1 MANTPRPVTGTPVE
15 VDRMTPY
22 LWFLFVLLSTATLF
36 DGFDS
41 GMLSFAA
48 PESRR
53 TLEIDL
59 SEWGFVNSV
68 IRLGVWAS
76 FLFLLFADRFG
87 RRNLMMVTV
96 IGFGVFSGLTAFV
109 TDKYQFMLCQFLA
122 RLFLTAEYSLA
133 VIMAGEEFPTRY
145 RGRAIA
151 VLTSLATVGVML
163 MAKGIQPFILIDDG
177 AQGNW
182 LHDLGMGMVAGV
194 QGFFGL
200 NVDGENWRALYVL
213 ALFPLALIV
222 VLRLSMRETRRFEA
236 VQADRK
242 VAEAVRLSEA
252 GDPGARSGRR
262 SAAAGG
268 FREILRQAMI
278 PWNKRYRQ
286 RTAIVTLLW
295 NSVHIVTGPSV
306 VYYVIFAR
314 ESLGLTPHTVGDIVF
329 YGYFGGTAGHF
340 VAAWLIDRIG
350 RKKTCAGFYVMAA
363 ISIAMLYQHTALVG
377 QYFWMV
383 STVFSFG
390 AANTATHVYASELFP
405 TEIRATGYAW
415 TTNLTGRIT
424 EVVTPT
430 AIGILILWVGISWSM
445 TVVAIGPILGAIL
458 LMKYAPE
465 TMGLT
470 LEEIQEKFESA

>member
-1 MANTPRPVTGTPVE
+1 MADTPRPGTSTVVE

-22 LWFLFVLLSTATLF
+22 LWFLFMLLSTATLF

-41 GMLSFAA
+41 AMLGFAA

-53 TLEIDL
+53 TLGISL
-59 SEWGFVNSV
+59 SEWGFINSA
-68 IRLGVWAS
+68 IRMGVWAS
-76 FLFLLFADRFG
+76 FLFLLLADRFG

-96 IGFGVFSGLTAFV
+96 VGFAVFNAMTAFV
-109 TDKYQFMLCQFLA
+109 TDKYQFMACQFLA

-133 VIMAGEEFPTRY
+133 VIMAGEEFPARH

-151 VLTSLATVGVML
+151 ILTSLATVGVML
-163 MAKGIQPFILIDDG
+163 MAKGVQPFVLLDEG
-177 AQGNW
+177 ADGNW
-182 LHDLGMGMVAGV
+182 LHDLGSVMVSGT
-194 QGFFGL
+194 QGFLGL
-200 NVDGENWRALYVL
+200 EQDGENWRALYVL
-213 ALFPLALIV
+213 ALFPLVLIV
-222 VLRLSMRETRRFEA
+222 FLRFAMRETRRFE
-236 VQADRK
+236 V
-242 VAEAVRLSEA
+242 
-252 GDPGARSGRR
+252 ARSNRDAMEIASSSNDSGGTETSTEISGLRR
-262 SAAAGG
+262 MWQ
-268 FREILRQAMI
+268 QAII
-278 PWNKRYRQ
+278 PWNKKYRR

-314 ESLGLTPHTVGDIVF
+314 ENLGLSAHTVGDIVF

-340 VAAWLIDRIG
+340 LAAWLIERIG
-350 RKKTCAGFYVMAA
+350 RKKTCSAFYVLGA
-363 ISIAMLYQHTALVG
+363 ISIAMLYQHTTLTG
-377 QYFWMV
+377 QYIWMV
-383 STVFSFG
+383 CTVFSFG

-430 AIGILILWVGISWSM
+430 AIGLLIYPLGISWSI

-458 LMKYAPE
+458 VMRYAPE

-470 LEEIQEKFESA
+470 LEEIQEHLDDTPASN

>member
-1 MANTPRPVTGTPVE
+1 MANNPHPVSATPLE
-15 VDRMTPY
+15 ADRMTPY

-41 GMLSFAA
+41 GMLTFAA

-53 TLEIDL
+53 TLDIDL

-76 FLFLLFADRFG
+76 FFFLLLADRFG
-87 RRNLMMVTV
+87 RRNLMMITV
-96 IGFGVFSGLTAFV
+96 VGFGLFSGLTAFV
-109 TDKYQFMLCQFLA
+109 TDKYQFMLCQFFA

-133 VIMAGEEFPTRY
+133 VIMAGEEFPARY

-151 VLTSLATVGVML
+151 ILTSLATVGVML
-163 MAKGIQPFILIDDG
+163 MAKGIQPFILLDEG

-182 LHDLGMGMVAGV
+182 LHDLGSGMVATL
-194 QGFFGL
+194 QGFMGMQQ
-200 NVDGENWRALYVL
+200 DGENWRALYIL
-213 ALFPLALIV
+213 ALFPIILIV
-222 VLRLSMRETRRFEA
+222 VLRLAMRETRRFEA
-236 VQADRK
+236 VQADRRDANTFGGQNGDEH
-242 VAEAVRLSEA
+242 AEAA
-252 GDPGARSGRR
+252 SGR
-262 SAAAGG
+262 GG
-268 FREILRQAMI
+268 FRELLRQAAI
-278 PWNKRYRQ
+278 PWHKQYRR

-295 NSVHIVTGPSV
+295 NSVHMVTGPSV

-314 ESLGLTPHTVGDIVF
+314 ENLGFSPHTVGDIIF

-350 RKKTCAGFYVMAA
+350 RKKTCAGFYVWAA
-363 ISIAMLYQHTALVG
+363 ISIAMLYQHTTLSG

-383 STVFSFG
+383 STVFCFG
-390 AANTATHVYASELFP
+390 AANTATHIYASELFP

-430 AIGILILWVGISWSM
+430 AIGLLILWLGIAWSIS
-445 TVVAIGPILGAIL
+445 VVAIGPILGAIL
-458 LMKYAPE
+458 VMRYAPE

-470 LEEIQEKFESA
+470 LEEIQEKFNSE

>member
-1 MANTPRPVTGTPVE
+1 MATKPRAASGSPLE

-53 TLEIDL
+53 SLDIDL

-76 FLFLLFADRFG
+76 FLFPLLADRFG
-87 RRNLMMVTV
+87 RRNLMMITV
-96 IGFGVFSGLTAFV
+96 IGFGLFSGLTAFV

-133 VIMAGEEFPTRY
+133 VIMAGEEFPSRH

-151 VLTSLATVGVML
+151 ILTSLATVGVML
-163 MAKGIQPFILIDDG
+163 MAKGIQPFILLDEG

-182 LHDLGMGMVAGV
+182 LYDLGSGIVSAV
-194 QGFFGL
+194 QGFFGMRQ
-200 NVDGENWRALYVL
+200 DGENWRALYIL
-213 ALFPLALIV
+213 AIFPLALIV

-236 VQADRK
+236 VQADRRK
-242 VAEAVRLSEA
+242 ADL
-252 GDPGARSGRR
+252 PGGP
-262 SAAAGG
+262 SATTRPQKFGQAGG
-268 FREILRQAMI
+268 FREILRQAAI
-278 PWNKRYRQ
+278 PWSKKYRR

-306 VYYVIFAR
+306 VFYVIFAR
-314 ESLGLTPHTVGDIVF
+314 EDLGFTPHTVGDIVF

-340 VAAWLIDRIG
+340 VAAWLIERIG
-350 RKKTCAGFYVMAA
+350 RKRTCAAFYVVAGV
-363 ISIAMLYQHTALVG
+363 SIAMLYQHTTLFG
-377 QYFWMV
+377 QYLWMV

-390 AANTATHVYASELFP
+390 AANTATHVFASELFP

-430 AIGILILWVGISWSM
+430 VIGLLILWVGISWSM
-445 TVVAIGPILGAIL
+445 TVVAVGPILGAVL
-458 LMKYAPE
+458 VMRYAPE

-470 LEEIQEKFESA
+470 LEEIQESFETV

>member
-1 MANTPRPVTGTPVE
+1 MANNPRPVSATPLE
-15 VDRMTPY
+15 ADRMTPY

-41 GMLSFAA
+41 GMLTFAA

-53 TLEIDL
+53 TLDIDL

-76 FLFLLFADRFG
+76 FFFLLLADRFG
-87 RRNLMMVTV
+87 RRNLMMITV
-96 IGFGVFSGLTAFV
+96 VGFGLFSGLTAFV
-109 TDKYQFMLCQFLA
+109 TDKYQFMLCQFFA

-133 VIMAGEEFPTRY
+133 VIMAGEEFPARY

-151 VLTSLATVGVML
+151 ILTSLATVGVML
-163 MAKGIQPFILIDDG
+163 MAKGIQPFILLDEG

-182 LHDLGMGMVAGV
+182 LHDLGSGMVATL
-194 QGFFGL
+194 QGFMGMQQ
-200 NVDGENWRALYVL
+200 DGENWRALYIL
-213 ALFPLALIV
+213 ALFPIILIV
-222 VLRLSMRETRRFEA
+222 VLRLAMRETRRFEA
-236 VQADRK
+236 VQADRRDTNTFGGQNGDER
-242 VAEAVRLSEA
+242 AEAA
-252 GDPGARSGRR
+252 SGR
-262 SAAAGG
+262 GG
-268 FREILRQAMI
+268 FRELLRQAAI
-278 PWNKRYRQ
+278 PWHKQYRR

-295 NSVHIVTGPSV
+295 NSVHMVTGPSV
-306 VYYVIFAR
+306 VDYVIFAR
-314 ESLGLTPHTVGDIVF
+314 DNLGFSPHTVGDIIF

-350 RKKTCAGFYVMAA
+350 RKKTCAGFYVWAA
-363 ISIAMLYQHTALVG
+363 ISIAMLYQHTTLSG

-383 STVFSFG
+383 PTVFCFG
-390 AANTATHVYASELFP
+390 AANTAAHIYASELFP

-430 AIGILILWVGISWSM
+430 AIGLLILWLGIAWSIS
-445 TVVAIGPILGAIL
+445 VVAIGPILGAIL
-458 LMKYAPE
+458 VMRYAPE

-470 LEEIQEKFESA
+470 LEEIQEKFNSE